1 MQLDPNTTEP
11 VDAGGAAPLPEDGAT
26 STRTFILLAIG
37 LAVVFLCLAGGLGF
51 YAFVL
56 QPQQRAAQKT
66 QAAAIV
72 LTNTQI
78 AMLNANIQKTA
89 AVTATPVPPTAT
101 ALPSDTP
108 LPVKTA
114 EAGGIAS
121 PTPLL
126 AFTATN
132 TPLAAAVSN
141 TPAVTPS
148 VTFTV
153 APSKTGPTPTK
164 TKVVATPT
172 LLVIGIKT
180 ATPTQLPGTGF
191 ADEAGVPMLI
201 VLSVAL
207 VGVAVIVRR
216 VRLGLR

>member
-1 MQLDPNTTEP
+1 MQLDPNTTQP
-11 VDAGGAAPLPEDGAT
+11 VDAGGAAPLPEDGAN
-26 STRTFILLAIG
+26 STRTFVLLAIP
-37 LAVVFLCLAGGLGF
+37 LVLVFLCIAGGLAF
-51 YAFVL
+51 YAFVWG
-56 QPQQRAAQKT
+56 PQQRVAKET

-89 AVTATPVPPTAT
+89 AVTPTPPPPTAT
-101 ALPSDTP
+101 TVPSDTP

-114 EAGGIAS
+114 QAGGIAS

-126 AFTATN
+126 AFTATD
-132 TPLAAAVSN
+132 TPAAAAVTN
-141 TPAVTPS
+141 TPAVTAPP
-148 VTFTV
+148 TFT
-153 APSKTGPTPTK
+153 PSPTKTGPTPTK
-164 TKVVATPT
+164 VKASATP
-172 LLVIGIKT
+172 LGGSVKT

-207 VGVAVIVRR
+207 VAVAVIVRR
-216 VRLGLR
+216 VRLSLR